1 MEDDIGTSL
10 QILRHTIPEIHGLII
25 GVIPIIKCSAR
36 GFEFVRELLRV
47 NDYSLL

>member
-10 QILRHTIPEIHGLII
+10 QVLRHTIPEIHGLII